1 MSTIKFDF
9 HDEKFVV
16 TGASSGMGRQIS
28 CELAEAGA
36 IVLAI
41 ARREHELNELKQ
53 AYPNN
58 IVIAAVDVCDYAAVD
73 DAIKSFVSLNG
84 KLDGAVH
91 AAGIS
96 VLTPLKG
103 YIEEEAKRVMD
114 ISFWAGVHLLSI
126 CTKVR
131 NANVGASFVLFG
143 SVRAVKAD
151 KGSFAYSATKA
162 SLKIA
167 AHAFAKEV
175 SSKDMRINT
184 VSPGW
189 VETDLTKEQGE
200 LHNLEEV
207 NKNHLLGIGKPE
219 YITGTV
225 LFLLSDRARW
235 ITGTDVVVDGGYLA

>member
-16 TGASSGMGRQIS
+16 TGASSGMSKQIA

-41 ARREHELNELKQ
+41 ARRERELNELKQ

-58 IVIAAVDVCDYAAVD
+58 IVIAAVDVCDYTEVD
-73 DAIKSFVSLNG
+73 TAIKCFVSSYG
-84 KLDGAVH
+84 KIDGAVH

-126 CTKVR
+126 CAKVK
-131 NANVGASFVLFG
+131 NANNGASFVLFS
-143 SVRAVKAD
+143 SVAATSAD
-151 KGSFAYSATKA
+151 KGLFSYACSKEA
-162 SLKIA
+162 LRIA
-167 AHAFAKEV
+167 ARSLAKEV
-175 SSKDMRINT
+175 SSRRCRINT
-184 VSPGW
+184 ISPGW
-189 VETDLTKEQGE
+189 VLTEMTNGLE
-200 LHNLEEV
+200 ESHNLEAV
-207 NKNHLLGIGKPE
+207 KNKSLLGYGKPE
-219 YITGTV
+219 DVTGTV

-235 ITGTDVVVDGGYLA
+235 ITGTDMVVDGGYLA